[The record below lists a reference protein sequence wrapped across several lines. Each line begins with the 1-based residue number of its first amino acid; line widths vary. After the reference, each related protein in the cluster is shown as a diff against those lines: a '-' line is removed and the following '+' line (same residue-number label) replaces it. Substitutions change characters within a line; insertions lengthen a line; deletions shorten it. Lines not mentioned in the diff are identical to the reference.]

1 MTILHSQEH
10 SVEIFYPLMVIN
22 NICLITIL
30 VFLVLMGIEGFC
42 IIKTLATQARVV
54 LTPEILWN

>member
-1 MTILHSQEH
+1 MPVLYSYEH
-10 SVEIFYPLMVIN
+10 SVGIFYPPTVIN

-30 VFLVLMGIEGFC
+30 VFLVPMGIECFC
-42 IIKTLATQARVV
+42 IIETLATQSRVV